1 MTRNKSRT
9 EKRRENGGREPSC
22 EDEESWRRRERKK
35 KDEGNQM
42 KNVEIR
48 EGRTRKRLNTRVG
61 RGGSNPGGVRAVAHT
76 RGPEHH

>member
-1 MTRNKSRT
+1 M
-9 EKRRENGGREPSC
+9 ENGKAEGGSQAVKL
-22 EDEESWRRRERKK
+22 RRAGDGGKRARGGKEKK

-48 EGRTRKRLNTRVG
+48 EGRTRKC
-61 RGGSNPGGVRAVAHT
+61 GGGPNQAGVRAVAHT